1 MRGNDELLRCGVPE
15 PPRLRTF
22 GVANKDALAGVRLE
36 CLPVLLAHKNVGQTA
51 KRAEVRDVQFST
63 IALPSGVGNAAV
75 ERRSGHAVACVDE
88 CRDSMPPERWGELGL
103 DQEGSG
109 TLGCCAV
116 CAFRNTVL
124 VWLVWLGVLPL
135 DAVFSA
141 EVGVLM
147 PHVLA
152 ALVVACGLDAEAQ
165 AVLSIRLVRFER
177 SERIALAFEV
187 GHDPEPRCVA
197 DKHHPVDVPLRCSNR
212 ESALEVC
219 VDQGDGDEFSRG
231 KARDRMAI
239 ELAG

>member
-1 MRGNDELLRCGVPE
+1 
-15 PPRLRTF
+15 
-22 GVANKDALAGVRLE
+22 
-36 CLPVLLAHKNVGQTA
+36 
-51 KRAEVRDVQFST
+51 
-63 IALPSGVGNAAV
+63 
-75 ERRSGHAVACVDE
+75 
-88 CRDSMPPERWGELGL
+88 MPPERRGELGL

-109 TLGCCAV
+109 TLRRRAV
-116 CAFRNTVL
+116 CAFCNTVL
-124 VWLVWLGVLPL
+124 VRLVWLGVLPL

-187 GHDPEPRCVA
+187 GHDPEPRCIA
-197 DKHHPVDVPLRCSNR
+197 DKRHPVDVPLRCSNR

-231 KARDRMAI
+231 ETRDRMAI